1 MNSIISNYAR
11 EIKVKGKLTGVM
23 MLNLSDAEAL
33 AAEVKRTHNNLMGY
47 QNQVGMSVADAFN
60 HFDVNHD
67 GLIEAERTPQFLRYL
82 FPNGALDVNL
92 Q

>member
-1 MNSIISNYAR
+1 
-11 EIKVKGKLTGVM
+11 
-23 MLNLSDAEAL
+23 
-33 AAEVKRTHNNLMGY
+33 
-47 QNQVGMSVADAFN
+47 MSVEDAFN

-82 FPNGALDVNL
+82 YPNGALDIDL